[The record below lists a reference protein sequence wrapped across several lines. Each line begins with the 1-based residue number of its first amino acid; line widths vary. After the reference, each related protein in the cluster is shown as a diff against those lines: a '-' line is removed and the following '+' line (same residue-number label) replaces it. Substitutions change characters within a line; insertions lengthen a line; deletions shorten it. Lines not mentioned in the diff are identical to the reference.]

1 VTPHETRDEPS
12 ARSCDEGCGGADDR
26 GTGQQRR
33 RRPKRAFDG
42 LWRAGSIPVNTLA
55 TAIRTLVRA
64 IVALALLPLLIDR
77 LGNAPTGLFIV
88 ATTLTGYFN
97 SVEYGFGL
105 SVTKYVAEH
114 RARGDAEQLGS
125 VLRAS
130 LVLMI
135 AIGFAI
141 AAAVALLGELG
152 GRALFSGAST
162 SHQAVPTLLVAA
174 ATALLYWPSRLGSA
188 ALEGLERYDLNAVVQ
203 TVGAVVGFALIFLA
217 TERTHSVVVLTGIF
231 GAALVSEGVVAGALA
246 WPRLGLRRGVGRWR
260 GAHLRP
266 ALGFGAGLL
275 LIGLSDTLIY
285 ESDRIV
291 VTAFVGAAAV
301 VAYEVALRPHNGIR
315 LIASL
320 IGSVLLSTCSRLVA
334 EDRSERLRKL
344 VLVGS
349 LYEIVLTVPLV
360 VLVLALARP
369 LLDAWIGHGYG
380 QYAIYV
386 QIFVSYWLVLAT
398 GGLANSAIIGIGRIR
413 VIVWLSVIGAFIA
426 FGLSIGLT
434 AAWGTIGVILGT
446 VIPAWIGF
454 PVTMHYSLRYV
465 GISKARF
472 AREVLIPGYLPV
484 ILWTAPVLASDLT
497 LHPSGLLGVGAFCTV
512 ALGVLW
518 LALVP
523 MLRASWRSIGLA
535 DQIVATTPLQAGASS

>member
-1 VTPHETRDEPS
+1 VTPQETRDEPLAS
-12 ARSCDEGCGGADDR
+12 SCDDGRGAPGDH
-26 GTGQQRR
+26 GAGQRR
-33 RRPKRAFDG
+33 RPPKPAPDG
-42 LWRAGSIPVNTLA
+42 LWRAGGIPLNTLA

-64 IVALALLPLLIDR
+64 IIALALLPLLIDR
-77 LGNAPTGLFIV
+77 LGSAPTGLFIV

-114 RARGDAEQLGS
+114 RALGDAEQLGS

-135 AIGFAI
+135 AIGVAI
-141 AAAVALLGELG
+141 AAALALLGVLG

-162 SHQAVPTLLVAA
+162 SHQAVATLLVAA
-174 ATALLYWPSRLGSA
+174 ATALFYWPSRLGTA

-203 TVGAVVGFALIFLA
+203 AVAAVIGFALIYLA

-231 GAALVSEGVVAGALA
+231 GATLVSEGLIAGALA
-246 WPRLGLRRGVGRWR
+246 WPKLGLRRGVGRWR

-266 ALGFGAGLL
+266 ALGFGAGLFV
-275 LIGLSDTLIY
+275 IGLCDTFVY

-315 LIASL
+315 LLASL
-320 IGSVLLSTCSRLVA
+320 IGAALLSTCSRLVA
-334 EDRSERLRKL
+334 EGRSERLRKL

-349 LYEIVLTVPLV
+349 LYEIVLTVPFV

-369 LLDAWIGHGYG
+369 ILDAWIGHGYG
-380 QYAIYV
+380 RYAIYV
-386 QIFVSYWLVLAT
+386 QVFVSYWLVQAT
-398 GGLANSAIIGIGRIR
+398 GGLASSAVIGIGRIR
-413 VIVWLSVIGAFIA
+413 VFVWLSVVGAFIA

-434 AAWGTIGVILGT
+434 ATWGTIGVILGT

-454 PVTMHYSLRYV
+454 PVTMYYSLRYV
-465 GISKARF
+465 GISKTCF
-472 AREVLIPGYLPV
+472 TKEVLIPGYVPV
-484 ILWTAPVLASDLT
+484 ILWTIPVLACELT
-497 LHPSGLLGVGAFCTV
+497 LHPSGLLGVGAFCAV

-518 LALVP
+518 LALLP

-535 DQIVATTPLQAGASS
+535 DQIAGTTPLQAGAS